1 MKCPECYDLTDWKSW
16 RDNEINP
23 ELVEFRDSYVSP
35 VKIYYEDIQSALRAW
50 GEEINPEDVDT
61 A

>member
-1 MKCPECYDLTDWKSW
+1 MKCPECNDMTDWKSW
-16 RDNEINP
+16 RCHEVNETI
-23 ELVEFRDSYVSP
+23 LDFRDQYISP
-35 VKIYYEDIQSALRAW
+35 VKIYYKDIQSALSAW